1 MITIPRAL
9 PPIPDPATI
18 TIASPVEGSQV
29 VNTAFRLVHLW
40 GWRARRAAHAQADW
54 ALSGS
59 IPATYQPPKVSA
71 AAAVVWRAHPRTE
84 HVQVIARVA
93 CDDTPATLTA
103 ALYSAPMPV
112 IGAAAVWTLMDTAP
126 AWTTVGGH
134 LIANRFPVSLVDWAY
149 APVTVST
156 GDNPRPTGGTEPR
169 PLIVSAPT
177 GPLRRVVLTPTDCR
191 VLQVDAL
198 ELCPVQTAP

>member
-1 MITIPRAL
+1 MITIPRGL
-9 PPIPDPATI
+9 PSLPDPSTI

-29 VNTAFRLVHLW
+29 VSTAFRMVHLW

-54 ALSGS
+54 ALSGGH
-59 IPATYQPPKVSA
+59 PATYQTPKVSNLVS
-71 AAAVVWRAHPRTE
+71 VVWRAHPRTE
-84 HVQVIARVA
+84 HVQVIVRVA
-93 CDDTPATLTA
+93 VDINPATLTA
-103 ALYSAPMPV
+103 ALYSAPMPA
-112 IGAAAVWTLMDTAP
+112 IGAAAVWTLMDVGP
-126 AWTTVGGH
+126 AWTTVDGH
-134 LIANRFPVSLVDWAY
+134 LISDRRPVTLVSLAY

-177 GPLRRVVLTPTDCR
+177 GPLRRVVLTPLGAR